1 MAGVWR
7 KAAEYL
13 GVMEPQEQ
21 EYDDELDEFIEP
33 VPVRPLSAEAVRA
46 RRSAGG
52 DRYQQVGSLAV
63 DYDRHTRVDESA
75 RTTTA
80 KASTYR
86 ITTFVPASYNDAKQV
101 GEHFR
106 QNVPVII
113 NLTELDDRS
122 AMRLIDFCAGL
133 TFGLHGTLERVTNK
147 VFLLSPADV
156 EVTAEDKARI
166 REGGFFNQS

>member
-1 MAGVWR
+1 MGVFR
-7 KAAEYL
+7 NAAVYL
-13 GVMEPQEQ
+13 GLAEEPDADYDD
-21 EYDDELDEFIEP
+21 EYDDEPPARSRVSEP
-33 VPVRPLSAEAVRA
+33 VRTRQMGMV
-46 RRSAGG
+46 
-52 DRYQQVGSLAV
+52 DRYEQPGSVAVGV
-63 DYDRHTRVDESA
+63 DRHRPGVDHGRPVVPVA
-75 RTTTA
+75 A
-80 KASTYR
+80 PGYR

-101 GEHFR
+101 GEHYR
-106 QNVPVII
+106 QGVPVII

-133 TFGLHGTLERVTNK
+133 TFALHGTLERVTNK

>member
-13 GVMEPQEQ
+13 GVMEPQDQ
-21 EYDDELDEFIEP
+21 DYDDEMDDYVEP
-33 VPVRPLSAEAVRA
+33 VPVRPISAEAVRA
-46 RRSAGG
+46 RRSSSGI
-52 DRYQQVGSLAV
+52 DRYEHVGNVAV
-63 DYDRHTRVDESA
+63 DSDRSRSFEGA
-75 RTTTA
+75 PTA
-80 KASTYR
+80 VKVPTYR

-101 GEHFR
+101 GEHYR

-133 TFGLHGTLERVTNK
+133 TFGLAGTLERVTNK
-147 VFLLSPADV
+147 VFLLSPANV

>member
-13 GVMEPQEQ
+13 GVMEPANQD
-21 EYDDELDEFIEP
+21 YDDEMDDFVEP
-33 VPVRPLSAEAVRA
+33 VPVRPISAEAVRA
-46 RRSAGG
+46 RRSSGG
-52 DRYQQVGSLAV
+52 IDRYENVGALAV
-63 DYDRHTRVDESA
+63 DSDRA
-75 RTTTA
+75 RAFEEVPTA
-80 KASTYR
+80 VKVPTYR

-101 GEHFR
+101 GEHYR

-133 TFGLHGTLERVTNK
+133 TFGLQGTLERVTNK
-147 VFLLSPADV
+147 VFLLSPANV

>member
-7 KAAEYL
+7 KTAEYL
-13 GVMEPQEQ
+13 GLVEQ
-21 EYDDELDEFIEP
+21 QDDQYDDDVDYDEP
-33 VPVRPLSAEAVRA
+33 APVRALSGEPTRT
-46 RRSAGG
+46 RRGG
-52 DRYQQVGSLAV
+52 SVDRYEQVGALAV
-63 DYDRHTRVDESA
+63 DVDRHRGVSDYPRAS
-75 RTTTA
+75 TA
-80 KASTYR
+80 TYR
-86 ITTFVPASYNDAKQV
+86 ITTFVPASYNDAKTV
-101 GEHFR
+101 GEHYR
-106 QNVPVII
+106 QGVPVII

>member
-1 MAGVWR
+1 M
-7 KAAEYL
+7 
-13 GVMEPQEQ
+13 
-21 EYDDELDEFIEP
+21 
-33 VPVRPLSAEAVRA
+33 
-46 RRSAGG
+46 
-52 DRYQQVGSLAV
+52 
-63 DYDRHTRVDESA
+63 
-75 RTTTA
+75 
-80 KASTYR
+80 
-86 ITTFVPASYNDAKQV
+86 PASYNDAKQV

>member
-7 KAAEYL
+7 KTAEYL
-13 GVMEPQEQ
+13 GLIEQ
-21 EYDDELDEFIEP
+21 QDEHYDELDDFDEP
-33 VPVRPLSAEAVRA
+33 APVRALPADGARSRRGGAV
-46 RRSAGG
+46 
-52 DRYQQVGSLAV
+52 DRYEQVGSLAV
-63 DYDRHTRVDESA
+63 DVDRHRFSA
-75 RTTTA
+75 EHGRTAVVTA
-80 KASTYR
+80 PTYR

-101 GEHFR
+101 GEHYR
-106 QNVPVII
+106 QGVPVII

>member
-7 KAAEYL
+7 KTAEYL
-13 GVMEPQEQ
+13 GLIEQ
-21 EYDDELDEFIEP
+21 QDDQYDDLDDFDEP
-33 VPVRPLSAEAVRA
+33 APVRTLPGDSVRA
-46 RRSAGG
+46 RRGSAV
-52 DRYQQVGSLAV
+52 DRYDQVGSLAV
-63 DYDRHTRVDESA
+63 DVDRHRQVSDYSRA
-75 RTTTA
+75 A
-80 KASTYR
+80 AAPAYR

-101 GEHFR
+101 GEHYR
-106 QNVPVII
+106 HGVPVII

>member
-7 KAAEYL
+7 KTAEYL
-13 GVMEPQEQ
+13 GLVEQ
-21 EYDDELDEFIEP
+21 QDDHYDDDVDFDEP
-33 VPVRPLSAEAVRA
+33 APVRTLSGEPARA
-46 RRSAGG
+46 RRGG
-52 DRYQQVGSLAV
+52 SVDRYEQVGALAV
-63 DYDRHTRVDESA
+63 DADRHRGVSDYRPSA
-75 RTTTA
+75 A
-80 KASTYR
+80 TYR
-86 ITTFVPASYNDAKQV
+86 ITTFVPASYNDAKTV
-101 GEHFR
+101 GEHYR
-106 QNVPVII
+106 QGVPVII

>member
-7 KAAEYL
+7 KTAEYL
-13 GVMEPQEQ
+13 GLIEQ
-21 EYDDELDEFIEP
+21 QDEQYDEFDDFDEP
-33 VPVRPLSAEAVRA
+33 APVRALPGDSARI
-46 RRSAGG
+46 RRGG
-52 DRYQQVGSLAV
+52 TVDRYEQVGSLAV
-63 DYDRHTRVDESA
+63 DVDRHRHVSEHGRVA
-75 RTTTA
+75 TA
-80 KASTYR
+80 PAYR

-101 GEHFR
+101 GEHYR
-106 QNVPVII
+106 QGVPVII

-133 TFGLHGTLERVTNK
+133 TFGLRGTLERVTNK

>member
-13 GVMEPQEQ
+13 GVMEPQDND
-21 EYDDELDEFIEP
+21 YDDEMDDFVEP

-46 RRSAGG
+46 RRSSSGV
-52 DRYQQVGSLAV
+52 DRYEQVGSLAV
-63 DYDRHTRVDESA
+63 DVDRTRSFDEA
-75 RTTTA
+75 VA
-80 KASTYR
+80 AVKVPTYR

>member
-1 MAGVWR
+1 VGRFRSVAV
-7 KAAEYL
+7 YL
-13 GVMEPQEQ
+13 GLVEEPES
-21 EYDDELDEFIEP
+21 EYDDLDDYDQP
-33 VPVRPLSAEAVRA
+33 VPVRSPGAESSRA
-46 RRSAGG
+46 RRSVGV
-52 DRYQQVGSLAV
+52 DRYEQVGALAV
-63 DYDRHTRVDESA
+63 DVDRHRHVDDYTRPA
-75 RTTTA
+75 MPA
-80 KASTYR
+80 APAYR

-101 GEHFR
+101 GEHYR

>member
-13 GVMEPQEQ
+13 GVMEPANQD
-21 EYDDELDEFIEP
+21 YDDEMDDFVEP
-33 VPVRPLSAEAVRA
+33 VPVRPISAEAVRA
-46 RRSAGG
+46 RRSSGG
-52 DRYQQVGSLAV
+52 IDRYENVGALAV
-63 DYDRHTRVDESA
+63 EVP
-75 RTTTA
+75 
-80 KASTYR
+80 TYR

-101 GEHFR
+101 GEHYR

-133 TFGLHGTLERVTNK
+133 TFGLQGTLERVTNK
-147 VFLLSPADV
+147 VFLLSPANV

>member
-13 GVMEPQEQ
+13 GVMEPQELD
-21 EYDDELDEFIEP
+21 YDDEVDDFVEP

-46 RRSAGG
+46 RRNATGM
-52 DRYQQVGSLAV
+52 DRYDQVGSLAV
-63 DYDRHTRVDESA
+63 DVDRTRAFDDVA
-75 RTTTA
+75 A
-80 KASTYR
+80 ASKVPTYR

-156 EVTAEDKARI
+156 VVTAEDKARI

>member
-13 GVMEPQEQ
+13 GVMEPHEQ
-21 EYDDELDEFIEP
+21 DYDDDMDDFVEP

-46 RRSAGG
+46 RRSSSNV
-52 DRYQQVGSLAV
+52 DRYEQVGSLAV
-63 DYDRHTRVDESA
+63 DVDRTRSFDEA
-75 RTTTA
+75 PGA
-80 KASTYR
+80 VKVPTYR

>member
-13 GVMEPQEQ
+13 GVMEPQEHD
-21 EYDDELDEFIEP
+21 YDDEIDDFVEP

-46 RRSAGG
+46 RRNSSGS
-52 DRYQQVGSLAV
+52 DRYEQVGSLAV
-63 DYDRHTRVDESA
+63 DRSRSFDGA
-75 RTTTA
+75 P
-80 KASTYR
+80 ASVQVPTYR

-133 TFGLHGTLERVTNK
+133 TFGLQGTLERVTNK
-147 VFLLSPADV
+147 VFLLSPANV

>member
-13 GVMEPQEQ
+13 GVMEPQEHDY
-21 EYDDELDEFIEP
+21 EDEVDDFIEP

-46 RRSAGG
+46 RRSSSSI
-52 DRYQQVGSLAV
+52 DRYEQVGSLAV
-63 DYDRHTRVDESA
+63 DVDRTRSFEAVSAES
-75 RTTTA
+75 
-80 KASTYR
+80 KVPTYR